1 MASDKD
7 SLLQLFDSVKAKY
20 GTLLTDFKAD
30 DDYIAGDYG
39 SDILPDDWSDEGLG
53 EAIILTTISDAI
65 DNAADHILTFP
76 KIDVPVRPVEE
87 GVENATAT
95 ADERR
100 QFLEMFWDRAFTENR
115 DPLGEGK
122 RSLVKGKLV
131 LKKEINWDLIP
142 DAPTSRS
149 QRVRD
154 TYRRKVANATKSEF
168 LWNLRVV
175 PKETVFE
182 DLANPHDPSFVFE
195 NFRITVTEAM
205 RRFPEMKGRLEDR
218 DPMEEV
224 DYIEYW
230 SKPKGSDRGEY
241 VQWIE
246 EEEVYRA
253 INPYSWESPR
263 STKAKP
269 DYIGYVP
276 YCIGDPGWGEVK
288 ADNNPYD
295 RYISLTRPIRRL
307 AKAETR
313 MMTAYDAALRFHVFK
328 PILAKNMGELE
339 DGEKSLKFGPGQV
352 WHLSEDQEMAPFDM
366 GELPLSIMQGM
377 SKIQHETDRH
387 SKFGALGGTPQRGVD
402 TATEADQN
410 SRNAATKLAGP
421 VRTLRRMVMKI
432 NTWVLQDVEK
442 VLGVPVTLYGALDA
456 GPSEITLNPS
466 DIKGFY
472 FTNVQLETSD
482 EAALN
487 LSNAR
492 TWADLTQRWK
502 ISDRTG
508 MKMAGIPNPSAQIDE
523 WMIEQIE
530 TSDQAQQIMTL
541 MMMSGFQGLDAMEVV
556 KRAMLESMSGGQQG
570 ESGSDTQPDVPQP
583 VSPVDQFRAQAGADA
598 NQQRPDRAY
607 R

>member
-1 MASDKD
+1 
-7 SLLQLFDSVKAKY
+7 V
-20 GTLLTDFKAD
+20 
-30 DDYIAGDYG
+30 
-39 SDILPDDWSDEGLG
+39 
-53 EAIILTTISDAI
+53 
-65 DNAADHILTFP
+65 
-76 KIDVPVRPVEE
+76 
-87 GVENATAT
+87 
-95 ADERR
+95 
-100 QFLEMFWDRAFTENR
+100 
-115 DPLGEGK
+115 
-122 RSLVKGKLV
+122 
-131 LKKEINWDLIP
+131 
-142 DAPTSRS
+142 
-149 QRVRD
+149 
-154 TYRRKVANATKSEF
+154 
-168 LWNLRVV
+168 
-175 PKETVFE
+175 
-182 DLANPHDPSFVFE
+182 
-195 NFRITVTEAM
+195 
-205 RRFPEMKGRLEDR
+205 
-218 DPMEEV
+218 
-224 DYIEYW
+224 
-230 SKPKGSDRGEY
+230 
-241 VQWIE
+241 
-246 EEEVYRA
+246 
-253 INPYSWESPR
+253 
-263 STKAKP
+263 
-269 DYIGYVP
+269 
-276 YCIGDPGWGEVK
+276 
-288 ADNNPYD
+288 
-295 RYISLTRPIRRL
+295 
-307 AKAETR
+307 
-313 MMTAYDAALRFHVFK
+313 MTAYDAALRFHVFK
-328 PILAKNMGELE
+328 PILAKNMTELE

-352 WHLSEDQEMAPFDM
+352 WHLSEDQEMAAFEM
-366 GELPLSIMQGM
+366 GEIPVSVSQNLAKL
-377 SKIQHETDRH
+377 QHETDRH
-387 SKFGALGGTPQRGVD
+387 SKFGALGGSAQRGVD

-410 SRNAATKLAGP
+410 ARNAATKLAGP

-541 MMMSGFQGLDAMEVV
+541 MMMSGFQGLDAMEIV